1 IDHIG
6 QGGFCLVLV
15 CTGMQVTGDFVELP
29 KQALD
34 LRGILL
40 RNSLSGIFFA
50 CHELPPSQQGQPSHF
65 RLVFVLNMSR
75 TACTISRS
83 GLIRSAFSSSA
94 CARRRSSLSIYTV
107 ASRACK

>member
-1 IDHIG
+1 MG
-6 QGGFCLVLV
+6 MGGSGEF
-15 CTGMQVTGDFVELP
+15 GELA
-29 KQALD
+29 KEGGD

-40 RNSLSGIFFA
+40 GNSRSGIFFA

-75 TACTISRS
+75 TACTMSRS